1 VGLLIEQERRAWRR
15 QPQVALRPAAAYARG
30 LELLVNAADNG
41 YDSKSRAFGVNAGST
56 TCAGKNGVGFRSTSG
71 ANQGLHWPVP
81 AITGSSRFSILVY
94 VTVNDGDAAGA
105 LGIAQVADTTA
116 SSGGPQILIQRNG
129 TQLRVYEPNASYSLN
144 EAGVMLQGTTH
155 CIVITFDGATKRLFR
170 NGAERASVATGYL
183 GANPAGRLWLGNGY
197 AASAGCDIYA
207 GAYWS
212 RALTPI
218 EATALSANPWAL
230 FAPRRTRRYIQLA
243 GGASSYS
250 ITLTASTSAVAAIVK
265 AAKLQRQ
272 ANASAAA
279 AIGKAAASSKAATA
293 TTTGQ
298 VKRAVSITR
307 RATTALSAAVAT
319 IKAKLLTLAA
329 TVSSSAS
336 VRRAVSITRSGT
348 ATSSAS
354 VRRAVAVVRS
364 AASAAAAAVVKR
376 TSSIKSATTTASGAI
391 SSLKAKLL
399 TLVATVS
406 TAASL
411 TKGVRITRAAVSTVA
426 ALISRLFIAGTGG
439 PPVFIP
445 ALRRLISASR
455 GVLFTSP
462 DRSVDLESPD
472 RTNTLTS
479 PRRDDT

>member
-1 VGLLIEQERRAWRR
+1 MSLLIEQHRRRWGR
-15 QPQVALRPAAAYARG
+15 QPQAPQPLDRNGPYADGLLFHAPMHPSWGMRDLVSGRAATKTGLATSAITVAGVLPLFGASNYADFAAPAAFDGSLPFTIAWVQQPISPTGYSTVLDVRPP
-30 LELLVNAADNG
+30 VNSANSFLIYQAAADTTYQFVVGLRDGGGTHQARFMMGLQTSGLLDVYVLVVPAGYATTTSGYVLYRNG
-41 YDSKSRAFGVNAGST
+41 MRQAAAVNNPAFAVAT
-56 TCAGKNGVGFRSTSG
+56 PTGFRIGCVLGT
-71 ANQGLHWPVP
+71 P
-81 AITGSSRFSILVY
+81 
-94 VTVNDGDAAGA
+94 GDPFEGA
-105 LGIAQVADTTA
+105 LGGVTIW
-116 SSGGPQILIQRNG
+116 QR
-129 TQLRVYEPNASYSLN
+129 SLN
-144 EAGVMLQGTTH
+144 H
-155 CIVITFDGATKRLFR
+155 
-170 NGAERASVATGYL
+170 AE
-183 GANPAGRLWLGNGY
+183 
-197 AASAGCDIYA
+197 ASA
-207 GAYWS
+207 
-212 RALTPI
+212 
-218 EATALSANPWAL
+218 WAPERML
-230 FAPRRTRRYIQLA
+230 APRRTRRYVPLA
-243 GGASSYS
+243 GGSSAFS
-250 ITLTASTSAVAAIVK
+250 ITLTAATAATAAI
-265 AAKLQRQ
+265 R
-272 ANASAAA
+272 
-279 AIGKAAASSKAATA
+279 KAAASSKAATA
-293 TTTGQ
+293 TTTPLLQ
-298 VKRAVSITR
+298 RSISAKRSASTAVSG
-307 RATTALSAAVAT
+307 ALAT
-319 IKAKLLTLAA
+319 IKAKLITLAA